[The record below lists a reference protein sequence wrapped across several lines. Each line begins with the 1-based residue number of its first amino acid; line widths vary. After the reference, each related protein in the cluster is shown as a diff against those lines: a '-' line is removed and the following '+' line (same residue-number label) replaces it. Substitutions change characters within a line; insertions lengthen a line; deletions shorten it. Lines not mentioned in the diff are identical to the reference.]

1 MAGSSLT
8 SNKPLKVFTGKDFED
23 SVENYVNVVIAN
35 LLLNIGPESTYTLLL
50 IVANKINHE
59 NVLNDHIEIIHKIQ
73 IDKNLIN
80 LLWK

>member
-8 SNKPLKVFTGKDFED
+8 SNKPLKVFTGTDCED
-23 SVENYVNVVIAN
+23 SVENYVNVVIAY

-50 IVANKINHE
+50 IVANKINHKI
-59 NVLNDHIEIIHKIQ
+59 VLNDHIEIIHKIQ

-80 LLWK
+80 LL